1 MLVICGTPVHF
12 NSTEVAAAASVPSSF
27 TSIRFYVF
35 RFPPVFSSTQLLMAF
50 AAPGWEESRVSTSR
64 KMTAAVP
71 INALALSAAGF
82 QMILPDYPI
91 LLLARQAPARQARK
105 QTQKPAIR
113 LNVRNQ

>member
-1 MLVICGTPVHF
+1 
-12 NSTEVAAAASVPSSF
+12 
-27 TSIRFYVF
+27 
-35 RFPPVFSSTQLLMAF
+35 
-50 AAPGWEESRVSTSR
+50 
-64 KMTAAVP
+64 MTAAVP

-113 LNVRNQ
+113 LNVRN